1 MSGDHVVG
9 ITRRGRRALQAGLD
23 GLSAETQLAIELM
36 ARTGDI
42 AEDHLTELID
52 QCITHY
58 GSADRALLALKT
70 GRVQIQPDD

>member
-1 MSGDHVVG
+1 MSGGVVG
-9 ITRRGRRALQAGLD
+9 LTRRGRRALQAGLD
-23 GLSAETQLAIELM
+23 GLSPETQLAIELI

-42 AEDHLTELID
+42 AEDHLTELIG